1 MKIIFKFSI
10 LFNVIL
16 VGGLAFV
23 ILDRL
28 RETQV
33 PALVPPVV
41 EPPAQAVAN
50 PAPPPAAGVP
60 PSFHWSQLD
69 SGDNYR
75 DFIANLRA
83 IGCPE
88 NTIADIVRGNVGRA
102 FAWKRSQLKIDGS
115 GNGPWS
121 RSSETELAGSLLG
134 NPPAIETTSPR
145 SAGNHAP
152 AGISQVAAEGNAADI
167 ISPNGNEM
175 AGAVGLSRNGQ
186 AAGYPSFFPGENR
199 TTDLAANQQSGNASG
214 KQDSNG
220 INEPAHNADGF
231 EPQTA
236 TPASFNPGDSSNPGT
251 LSAESPDAS
260 SGPTG
265 PPDPLGA
272 NDPLAKSAQDIQNT
286 EINKYNDWFAPQ
298 VAANASDGT
307 LGIDLT
313 DYDPN

>member
-10 LFNVIL
+10 LFNVL
-16 VGGLAFV
+16 LAGGLAFV

-33 PALVPPVV
+33 PALVPPIV
-41 EPPAQAVAN
+41 ESPAQPVAKL
-50 PAPPPAAGVP
+50 ASPPVAEVS

-69 SGDNYR
+69 SANNYR
-75 DFIANLRA
+75 VFIANLRA

-102 FAWKRSQLKIDGS
+102 FAWKRAQLKIDGS

-121 RSSETELAGSLLG
+121 KSSETELADNLLG

-145 SAGNHAP
+145 SAGNQSP
-152 AGISQVAAEGNAADI
+152 TGISQVAAEGNAADI
-167 ISPNGNEM
+167 ISPNGNETT
-175 AGAVGLSRNGQ
+175 GTVRPSQNGQ
-186 AAGYPSFFPGENR
+186 AAGYPSFFPGGNR
-199 TTDLAANQQSGNASG
+199 TIDLAANQQSGNSSG
-214 KQDSNG
+214 KQDSNS
-220 INEPAHNADGF
+220 INEPAHNANGF
-231 EPQTA
+231 EPQTG
-236 TPASFNPGDSSNPGT
+236 TPASFNPGDSSNPGR

-272 NDPLAKSAQDIQNT
+272 NDPLAKSAQDIQNS
-286 EINKYNDWFAPQ
+286 EINKYDDWFAPQ